1 MLRPRLS
8 RSAREL
14 AACRSITRVR
24 IPCPGFRDDGTRT
37 TLIPPEVMSDSLQYI
52 AQLMVLPIGVP
63 MISRAMSYR
72 SQSIRLIANELEE
85 RFSQG

>member
-1 MLRPRLS
+1 
-8 RSAREL
+8 
-14 AACRSITRVR
+14 
-24 IPCPGFRDDGTRT
+24 
-37 TLIPPEVMSDSLQYI
+37 MSDSLQYI